1 LFVFGLLS
9 FDHRPF
15 CEVAMVAL
23 PISRTMR
30 IYAMLAPLPEVPE
43 TREKLTSHLLRKYAG
58 GEHDRNRLTVLSYLR
73 SLSRGGPHS

>member
-1 LFVFGLLS
+1 
-9 FDHRPF
+9 
-15 CEVAMVAL
+15 MVAL

>member
-1 LFVFGLLS
+1 
-9 FDHRPF
+9 
-15 CEVAMVAL
+15 MVAL
-23 PISRTMR
+23 PISQTMR